1 LQINQSINTSEA
13 MQGQHNGND
22 NLGNLIRNMAF
33 MIHDEPTVQMAIRTL
48 QSHCLL
54 GGIQLRYCKNMNPT
68 PNFAMHLKRYF
79 TPFCRDAIQSFLTV
93 GFAPYR
99 IRLNEKGA
107 KIPEI
112 LPFGT
117 FSWQVA
123 RSNQGLTATPWG
135 RIGDPPSKPSTK
147 NDNGNE
153 AAMDTQPLLR
163 YEIHSSHCKEA
174 IKVHSFTPP
183 QSLSSCTSVMSSLIN
198 PYLQLCQTR
207 DCTNRA
213 NLFNSQPSLI
223 FEQQEKH
230 SLDEVAQT
238 GQSINGP
245 QEARDGIQGGR
256 ASIDERQKLF
266 HDVIENARS
275 RSRLPDEAVTLIAPK
290 NHNVHS
296 IEKVLSPQDMQ
307 HEELAFARLVGMA
320 IGVPCS
326 LILQGGGIVGGSS
339 SLGGS
344 NQGWSE
350 GTEACNRM
358 LLDTCRYI
366 NYHLEILLL
375 DVHKM
380 IYGSHNSPS
389 IKIPLTPTVP
399 FEQLVLAHE
408 TQIVDDVNISHV
420 LDATWG
426 FSLGAE
432 SNAARSEKRKAEY
445 DLPFRDKK
453 EESVIPKRKK

>member
-1 LQINQSINTSEA
+1 
-13 MQGQHNGND
+13 MQGQHNGDN
-22 NLGNLIRNMAF
+22 NLGNLIRNMAY

-54 GGIQLRYCKNMNPT
+54 GGIQLRYCKNINPT
-68 PNFAMHLKRYF
+68 PNFSMHLKRYF

-99 IRLNEKGA
+99 IRLNERGA

-123 RSNQGLTATPWG
+123 RSNQGLSATPWG
-135 RIGDPPSKPSTK
+135 RIGDPPLAIKKSS
-147 NDNGNE
+147 NNE
-153 AAMDTQPLLR
+153 ETMDTQPLLR

-183 QSLSSCTSVMSSLIN
+183 QSLFSCTSAISSLVN
-198 PYLQLCQTR
+198 PYLQLCQKR

-213 NLFNSQPSLI
+213 NMFNSQPSLI
-223 FEQQEKH
+223 FEQQEKFN
-230 SLDEVAQT
+230 LDEIAQK
-238 GQSINGP
+238 GGGINGNK
-245 QEARDGIQGGR
+245 EARDSVRGTQ
-256 ASIDERQKLF
+256 ATIDERQQLF
-266 HDVIENARS
+266 HDVIEDARS

-296 IEKVLSPQDMQ
+296 IDKVLSPQDMQ

-366 NYHLEILLL
+366 NSHLEILLL
-375 DVHKM
+375 DIHKS
-380 IYGSHNSPS
+380 IYCPHNNPS
-389 IKIPLTPTVP
+389 VTIPLTPTVP
-399 FEQLVLAHE
+399 FEQLVIAHE
-408 TQIVDDVNISHV
+408 TQIVDDINISHV

-426 FSLGAE
+426 FALGME
-432 SNAARSEKRKAEY
+432 SKAARAEKRKAEF

-453 EESVIPKRKK
+453 EESVAPKHKK